1 MPCGALGGHVDI
13 SYDETLTILE
23 QCLSALAYIHGLEP
37 PIAHRDI
44 KPDNILVEYRHD
56 GYISVKLGDF
66 GLSRDKVELTT
77 ICGTQTYLAPE
88 IYSEL
93 QQYDEDRLGYT
104 RAVDIWS
111 LGVVACELAYGL
123 PRYKDRYRTNGG
135 AWCMKIATELQKALQ
150 IRPSDLGQ
158 FLLTTMVVLDP
169 GDRFCADDCYDLV
182 RHLGTAETSYLHA
195 SPLALYSEEEDQ
207 ATFRYALQNHDTE
220 ALPTVVYQPRSTGA
234 ATLSSFVKSGAP
246 PPASLPSSWVVQE
259 CEECEEPTSSAIMR
273 FADRQQGHELTQF
286 FEGYPANSL
295 NSIYVG
301 QSLASQLGGNN
312 SEDWAS
318 QFLQESSQYN
328 QARASGLQ
336 TEVTPGPLRSS
347 IPRGEGGGWPL
358 QRGTFTGEEGNAIG
372 ADDYEE
378 IAGAALLLQAIGQG
392 SGAL

>member
-1 MPCGALGGHVDI
+1 MRCDRLRA
-13 SYDETLTILE
+13 
-23 QCLSALAYIHGLEP
+23 C
-37 PIAHRDI
+37 
-44 KPDNILVEYRHD
+44 
-56 GYISVKLGDF
+56 
-66 GLSRDKVELTT
+66 
-77 ICGTQTYLAPE
+77 
-88 IYSEL
+88 SE
-93 QQYDEDRLGYT
+93 QYDEDRLGYT

-158 FLLTTMVVLDP
+158 FLLATMVVLDP

-182 RHLGTAETSYLHA
+182 RHLGTAETSYLYA

-246 PPASLPSSWVVQE
+246 PPASLPSLWVVQE
-259 CEECEEPTSSAIMR
+259 CEESEGPTSSAIMR

-286 FEGYPANSL
+286 FEDYPANSL

-301 QSLASQLGGNN
+301 QSLASQLGGN

-318 QFLQESSQYN
+318 QFLQESPQYS

-336 TEVTPGPLRSS
+336 TEVTPGPVRSS

-358 QRGTFTGEEGNAIG
+358 QRGTFTGEEGNAIR